1 MYLKKIGFQ
10 MICLLFYFI
19 LLIIIFNMNGIISP
33 HVERNG
39 IHSLGI
45 STANALSP
53 YVFSDKL
60 W

>member
-1 MYLKKIGFQ
+1 